1 MPIEIPTAEETEKT
15 VEAKVKKILSDLQ
28 IVKKIAEL
36 ESTTAKLGEDL
47 KKLAMRGTQRSAI
60 DPLAT
65 ALTRDL
71 GRLADLLQ
79 IEGTQDSVTVK
90 PRARL
95 RDEDFKMVRETI
107 IEHGGFW
114 SSQQRTFVVPRNRK
128 G

>member
-1 MPIEIPTAEETEKT
+1 MPIEVPTAEETEKT
-15 VEAKVKKILSDLQ
+15 VETKVKKILSDLQ
-28 IVKKIAEL
+28 IMKKIAEL
-36 ESTTAKLGEDL
+36 ESTTAKLVEDL
-47 KKLAMRGTQRSAI
+47 NKLSTRGSQRPS
-60 DPLAT
+60 DPLTA

-95 RDEDFKMVRETI
+95 GDQDFKMVRETI

-114 SSQQRTFVVPRNRK
+114 SSQQRTFIVPRNRK

>member
-1 MPIEIPTAEETEKT
+1 VPIEVPTAGETEKT
-15 VEAKVKKILSDLQ
+15 VEAEVKKILSDLQ
-28 IVKKIAEL
+28 IMRRITEL
-36 ESTTAKLGEDL
+36 ESTTAKLVEDL
-47 KKLAMRGTQRSAI
+47 NKLSLRDTQRPS
-60 DPLAT
+60 DPLTT
-65 ALTRDL
+65 AVTRDL

-95 RDEDFKMVRETI
+95 RDQDFKLVRETI

-114 SSQQRTFVVPRNRK
+114 SSRQRSFVVPRNRK